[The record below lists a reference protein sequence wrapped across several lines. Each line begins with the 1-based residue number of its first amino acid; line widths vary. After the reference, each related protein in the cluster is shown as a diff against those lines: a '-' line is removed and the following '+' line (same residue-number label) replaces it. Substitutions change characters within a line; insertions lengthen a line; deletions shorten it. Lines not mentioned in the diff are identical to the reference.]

1 MKTSALIV
9 ALAFSTAV
17 LAGDIDRYK
26 EFQRKGVFDAD
37 VSNRDANAIVGEGI
51 KSGDPEIVVATLG
64 AIGWFAAYQN
74 GIGRLTF
81 GHTRNQS
88 YKLNGK
94 CLTSREI
101 GPCRSRSDDGR
112 MACMRHG

>member
-26 EFQRKGVFDAD
+26 EFQREGVFDAD

-74 GIGRLTF
+74 GSGQTRFGPLPRRTFSTIPGLKTFLIG
-81 GHTRNQS
+81 HWHEQ
-88 YKLNGK
+88 
-94 CLTSREI
+94 
-101 GPCRSRSDDGR
+101 
-112 MACMRHG
+112 